1 MSLEQPVI
9 VHPRC
14 VLVNRCLT
22 SEVPQPKRVMRDD
35 QLMSHF
41 NRLRLLLLFHRKNTP
56 PAAKTL
62 HDGESV
68 FTMCYQTSQLDQ
80 TEFIL
85 MSENGQTLA
94 WITVRIR
101 S

>member
-22 SEVPQPKRVMRDD
+22 SEVPQPKRVMRVD

-41 NRLRLLLLFHRKNTP
+41 NRLRVLLLFHRKNTP

-62 HDGESV
+62 HDGVSV
-68 FTMCYQTSQLDQ
+68 FTINSWHPFHWQEPRL
-80 TEFIL
+80 
-85 MSENGQTLA
+85 
-94 WITVRIR
+94 
-101 S
+101 